1 MNWSDTLIK
10 MSSDTD
16 HFQLFAWTFINEISV
31 ILDKHKS
38 KRYNLHINDE
48 KDKTFI
54 QWHSSSYVCSIIPT
68 HSIATST
75 EIDQFNVW
83 STVFHHVYKTV
94 GFEWYF
100 GKRFT
105 LASPYAPLVGFTVRT
120 WSRTQFKS
128 RWGKKHRNGRVL
140 YLKLTRQLSLFL
152 KIFRVVLFKLTR
164 RLLQWKKRDN
174 CVLDK
179 S

>member
-1 MNWSDTLIK
+1 MKYQLYLINTK
-10 MSSDTD
+10 
-16 HFQLFAWTFINEISV
+16 ANAIIFILMMRKTRHLS
-31 ILDKHKS
+31 
-38 KRYNLHINDE
+38 ND
-48 KDKTFI
+48 I
-54 QWHSSSYVCSIIPT
+54 PQSYVCSIIPT

-83 STVFHHVYKTV
+83 SRVFRHVYKTV
-94 GFEWYF
+94 GFEWCF

-164 RLLQWKKRDN
+164 RLLQWKKKR
-174 CVLDK
+174 
-179 S
+179 